1 MTTIWDKIKAAALW
15 VWNWITVLTVTML
28 GFLSIAIDY
37 LDQLA
42 GIDMTQVMTQRRAAQ
57 ITFGVAVV
65 KGVVAAY
72 NSRKAKT

>member
-65 KGVVAAY
+65 KGVVTAY
-72 NSRKAKT
+72 NSRRAKT